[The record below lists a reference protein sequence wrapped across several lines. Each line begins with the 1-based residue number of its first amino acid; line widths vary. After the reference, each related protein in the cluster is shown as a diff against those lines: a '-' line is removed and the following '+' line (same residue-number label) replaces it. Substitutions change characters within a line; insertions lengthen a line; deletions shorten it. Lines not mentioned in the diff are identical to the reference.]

1 MPATA
6 LIRKPIQSKSV
17 DLALCQRL
25 AQEACRRASA
35 AGVSWACAAR
45 RWLDYLKQQA

>member
-35 AGVSWACAAR
+35 AESWACAAR